1 MLDAIKNNFIKL
13 FPTNTVKEALD
24 LLTENRIN
32 GAPVVDEN
40 GKLIGIVVKADLFR
54 FLMDKGHYDT
64 CPVEW
69 VMTKNVIT
77 AKDDEDIIDIA
88 KRLRSNNIIAIP
100 VIDENKFVTGMVTLE
115 NILDSFMNLVEKNKF
130 L

>member
-1 MLDAIKNNFIKL
+1 MLEAIKNNFIKL
-13 FPTNTVKEALD
+13 FPTNTVKEALN

-40 GKLIGIVVKADLFR
+40 GKLIGIIVKADLFR

-69 VMTKNVIT
+69 VMTKKVIT